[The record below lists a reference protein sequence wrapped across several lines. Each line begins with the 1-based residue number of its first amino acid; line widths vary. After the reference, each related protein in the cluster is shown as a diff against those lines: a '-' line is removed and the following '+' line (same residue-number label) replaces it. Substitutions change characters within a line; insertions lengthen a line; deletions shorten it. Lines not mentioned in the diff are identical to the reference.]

1 MKNKW
6 KCSISSLTEQWR
18 LWMVEEGSSH
28 WGLGATQLNTKC
40 WTVFNEHFIQHC
52 RDVGCVCCL
61 HKIQYMEQDIPSQ
74 WSHNVNCY
82 GMYKLSNQDMV
93 DRYDAQKNIWSTQV
107 DCYCNTVYDNTIKTI
122 MIPYQWTIEN
132 LLSTLYP
139 IIAYW
144 LLESALFCVV
154 PKPIFFILLCPD
166 ICFYNKDSE

>member
-1 MKNKW
+1 MQIKMSLPALIVRVKSWFVYHITWVLDESEHSIKYILSDYVKHLTHNFRLTKMIAF
-6 KCSISSLTEQWR
+6 KCIVSTRLFISISC
-18 LWMVEEGSSH
+18 LWSF
-28 WGLGATQLNTKC
+28 WNGLQSTAHQIGKS
-40 WTVFNEHFIQHC
+40 FNE
-52 RDVGCVCCL
+52 
-61 HKIQYMEQDIPSQ
+61 K
-74 WSHNVNCY
+74 
-82 GMYKLSNQDMV
+82 
-93 DRYDAQKNIWSTQV
+93 YDAQKNIWSTQV

-166 ICFYNKDSE
+166 ICFYNKGSE